1 MLETENF
8 LKNQIS
14 KQKTYYMSE
23 NELKFF
29 RFFSDFELK
38 TLNTSDFEFR
48 ISQRDRF
55 RVKKFTTRQILN
67 QVFCNVS
74 DLELNI
80 F

>member
-8 LKNQIS
+8 LRNQIS

-23 NELKFF
+23 NELKLL
-29 RFFSDFELK
+29 RFFSDFVLK

-55 RVKKFTTRQILN
+55 RVKKITTRQILN

-74 DLELNI
+74 DLELK
-80 F
+80 FF